1 MNGRARR
8 GVGNP
13 GRERLRGCPALG
25 PFVYLR
31 FIHFICLWW
40 VSFAVHGLL
49 TVVASLVS
57 TGSGAHGLPQV
68 LHMAQ

>member
-1 MNGRARR
+1 M
-8 GVGNP
+8 
-13 GRERLRGCPALG
+13 
-25 PFVYLR
+25 
-31 FIHFICLWW
+31 
-40 VSFAVHGLL
+40 HGLL